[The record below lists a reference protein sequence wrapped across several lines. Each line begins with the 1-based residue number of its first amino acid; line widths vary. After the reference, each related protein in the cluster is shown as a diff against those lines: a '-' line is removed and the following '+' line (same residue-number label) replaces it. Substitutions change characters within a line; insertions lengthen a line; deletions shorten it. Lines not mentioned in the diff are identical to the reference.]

1 MSPSVGALRRASL
14 VLLAAALIWGS
25 MIPVLAAL
33 AEHYDNWLLSWSR
46 YILGLPVLWLAVLLS
61 TKPAARP
68 RPPTHGSS
76 AMPRCNWS
84 RTMRCWVA

>member
-14 VLLAAALIWGS
+14 VLLLAALIWGS

-46 YILGLPVLWLAVLLS
+46 YIWACRVLWLGVLLS
-61 TKPAARP
+61 KRPAAPP
-68 RPPTHGSS
+68 RPLQWGG
-76 AMPRCNWS
+76 C
-84 RTMRCWVA
+84 